1 MTRYLK
7 NIKISGIAAYKEKD
21 LTDLISTIHNKNP
34 YRFKICLM
42 DDYWQWNFSSPY
54 ITISE
59 EELKDNLI
67 LAESDKEMNFRSSNK
82 NIFLFKDEN
91 KNEKNRPSFSTQF
104 GDWTIEKGDYI
115 LPPPEIRFRRTKKAI
130 LKKAKQELFRMVIIL
145 PITVLI
151 IIYILKAIFET
162 T

>member
-1 MTRYLK
+1 MTRYLE
-7 NIKISGIAAYKEKD
+7 NMKISGIAAFKEKD
-21 LTDLISTIHNKNP
+21 LTDLISIVHTKNP

-59 EELKDNLI
+59 EKLKDNLI
-67 LAESDKEMNFRSSNK
+67 LAESDKEMNLRSSNK

-115 LPPPEIRFRRTKKAI
+115 L
-130 LKKAKQELFRMVIIL
+130 
-145 PITVLI
+145 
-151 IIYILKAIFET
+151 
-162 T
+162 